1 MSTRSSWKKWFS
13 KKSSISFF
21 RTITENCLE
30 VWQLFF
36 GCFAKTGFNN
46 CRGEFWWKKKIS
58 NQKNLFP
65 SISDFELLIFRLVA
79 EKIGIVFKAAF
90 YVSGGN
96 FCSKTVSERKK
107 TFFIFGFSAV
117 KYRIFFWRSGMVVK
131 LPVEISRRTSGGNEI
146 WRKKDNSNQFSI
158 FREKVSNF
166 CKTIFSRAVKSAFY
180 LRRAGIPGK
189 SFFKNLSFTD
199 FPRFWA
205 ELFGL

>member
-1 MSTRSSWKKWFS
+1 MLLEDF
-13 KKSSISFF
+13 INFFFF
-21 RTITENCLE
+21 RTVTENCLE

-58 NQKNLFP
+58 NQKKTCSLLFLTL
-65 SISDFELLIFRLVA
+65 SCWFSGWWQKKSE
-79 EKIGIVFKAAF
+79 
-90 YVSGGN
+90 VS
-96 FCSKTVSERKK
+96 SKLRSTCPEETFVRKPFLREK
-107 TFFIFGFSAV
+107 TFFIFGFSAA

-131 LPVEISRRTSGGNEI
+131 LPVEISRRNSGGNEI

-158 FREKVSNF
+158 LREKVSNF

-189 SFFKNLSFTD
+189 SFFENLSFTD